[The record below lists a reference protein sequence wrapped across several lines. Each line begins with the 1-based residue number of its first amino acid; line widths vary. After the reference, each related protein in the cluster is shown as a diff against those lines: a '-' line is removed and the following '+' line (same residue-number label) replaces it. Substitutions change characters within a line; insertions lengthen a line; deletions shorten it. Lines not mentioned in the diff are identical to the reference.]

1 MSRSLLSAV
10 VAGLVGAVMFVSAVF
25 LPLVGVFTGH
35 VSPVPLIAVGLMF
48 GPAHGL
54 AAGLAGA
61 AALALTGNA
70 GIALGYGLAD
80 VVPSVAVTALA
91 LRRRPVGP
99 PDAPQG
105 VAWYPIGG
113 ILGWLT
119 GIGLV
124 LLFLVAL
131 VLGAGDGFQATVDRG
146 VGQALDVLTT
156 GGAPKMRDAVA
167 QSWGPVLPGLAA
179 VGWLL
184 RVVLSAMLALWL
196 VSRRGLSP
204 RPLPA
209 YAGLDLPH
217 WLVVVLTGLMV
228 VGWLVPGDIGY
239 AARNGALLVAAPFLL
254 RGLAAVHLAAR
265 QTRHARGLLT
275 AFYVVFVLASGLAV
289 LAVAGLGLV
298 DHFVR
303 RRSPKPSH
311 GRQEEE

>member
-1 MSRSLLSAV
+1 MPRSLLSAII
-10 VAGLVGAVMFVSAVF
+10 AGLIGAVMFVSAVY
-25 LPLVGVFTGH
+25 LPLAGVVTGH
-35 VSPVPLIAVGLMF
+35 ISLVPLIAIGLIS
-48 GPAHGL
+48 GPAFGL

-80 VVPSVAVTALA
+80 VVPSVTVTALA
-91 LRRRPVGP
+91 LRRRLIGP
-99 PDAPQG
+99 PEAPQG
-105 VAWYPIGG
+105 VVWYPIGG

-124 LLFLVAL
+124 LLSFAAL
-131 VLGAGDGFQATVDRG
+131 MLAAGDGFQATVDRMI
-146 VGQALDVLTT
+146 GQVLDVLAV
-156 GGAPKMRDAVA
+156 GGPQDMRDAVA

-204 RPLPA
+204 RPVPA

-217 WLVVVLTGLMV
+217 GLVVVLAGLLAI
-228 VGWLVPGDIGY
+228 GWLVPGDIGY
-239 AARNGALLVAAPFLL
+239 TARNGALLAAVPFLL
-254 RGLAAVHLAAR
+254 RGLATVHLAAR
-265 QTRHARGLLT
+265 QTRHARSLLT

-303 RRSPKPSH
+303 RRSPKSSH